1 MRIACVRIPCFT
13 VAVERR
19 ANPQLEEQPLVVY
32 DRGGVI
38 DASPEATGVRRGLP
52 LRQAKALCPSAVFAQ
67 ANVSLYR
74 DVAEGMLDAI
84 EEVSPQVEEAEAGA
98 ASADVGGLEGHY
110 ENEFALAG
118 SLIETIRQATGLLAA
133 AGVAEGKFASW
144 VAASM
149 TEPGDAGIVP
159 SGREQEFL
167 RDKPVAF
174 LPV

>member
-19 ANPQLEEQPLVVY
+19 TNPHLEEQPLVVY

-84 EEVSPQVEEAEAGA
+84 GEVRPQGGGAGE
-98 ASADVGGLEGHY
+98 VGR
-110 ENEFALAG
+110 AG
-118 SLIETIRQATGLLAA
+118 
-133 AGVAEGKFASW
+133 
-144 VAASM
+144 
-149 TEPGDAGIVP
+149 
-159 SGREQEFL
+159 GRG
-167 RDKPVAF
+167 
-174 LPV
+174 